1 MVLRDQIKQVLFI
14 VTVLIAVSSGP
25 SEARNNDDFSFWGA
39 IQGQGSWT
47 TQEPMKQWQWWMEAQ
62 GRFSNDASRLGQS
75 LVRPGIGYTLNQQFS
90 VWLGYAWVMTDP
102 KGRDETNEHRIWQQL
117 IWKKQTP
124 LGNLMTRTRL
134 EQRFLDNGN
143 DTGWRFRQFI
153 KYTHP
158 VYTDHVYL
166 SVWDEV
172 FVNINST
179 DWGAHSGFGQNRVFA
194 GLGFFLDQQRHFRF
208 ELGYINQLVD
218 NRGRNDLFNHIVSG
232 SLFIRY

>member
-1 MVLRDQIKQVLFI
+1 MTQLIFI
-14 VTVLIAVSSGP
+14 VALMITALSGTLDAK
-25 SEARNNDDFSFWGA
+25 SNEDFSFWGA
-39 IQGQGSWT
+39 VQGQGSWS
-47 TQEPMKQWQWWMEAQ
+47 TQEPMSQWQWWMEAQ
-62 GRFSNDASRLGQS
+62 GRFANDVSRLGQS
-75 LVRPGIGYTLNQQFS
+75 LVRPGMGYALNQQVS

-117 IWKKQTP
+117 IWKKQTL
-124 LGNLMTRTRL
+124 LGNVMTRTRL
-134 EQRFLDNGN
+134 EQRLLDNGN

-158 VYTDHVYL
+158 VYSDHIYL

-179 DWGAHSGFGQNRVFA
+179 DWGAHSGFGQNRIFA
-194 GLGFFLDQQRHFRF
+194 GFGFFLDQQQHFRF
-208 ELGYINQLVD
+208 ELGYINQFVE
-218 NRGRNDLFNHIVSG
+218 NRRRNDLLNHIVSA